1 MKEKFKHLYID
12 IAHRVAECS
21 TAKRLKVGAICVKN
35 DRIISIGYNGQ
46 PSGWDNNCED
56 DNNTTLPTVI
66 HAETNMIAKLAKTE
80 GCGEN
85 SEVFLTHSP
94 CLNCSLLIYQ
104 SGIKKVYYATKYRSE
119 DGINFLIKCGIEVE
133 QIQHKQ

>member
-1 MKEKFKHLYID
+1 MKDKFKSLYID

-21 TAKRLKVGAICVKN
+21 SAKRLKVGAICVKN

-46 PSGWDNNCED
+46 PAGWDNNCED
-56 DNNTTLPTVI
+56 ENNITLSTVI

-80 GCGEN
+80 GGGEG

-94 CLNCSLLIYQ
+94 CINCSLLLYQ
-104 SGIKKVYYATKYRSE
+104 SGIKKIYYTTKYRND
-119 DGINFLIKCGIEVE
+119 DGLNFLIKCGLDVE
-133 QIQHKQ
+133 QIEHKK